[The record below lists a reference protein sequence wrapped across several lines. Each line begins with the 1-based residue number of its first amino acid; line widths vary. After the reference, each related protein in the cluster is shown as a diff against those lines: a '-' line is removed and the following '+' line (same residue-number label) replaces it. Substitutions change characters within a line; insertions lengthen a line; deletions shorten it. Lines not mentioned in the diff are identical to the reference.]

1 MRKKIY
7 KYLLIGVVAGISV
20 FLIFL
25 YVRRPEKTP
34 IKTASTGTPL
44 QVRVAVVEEKDV
56 PRYLLL
62 TGELR
67 AEKESSV
74 ATDAAGIVVLASIER
89 GVAVKKG
96 DVLVQLD
103 DRNAIL
109 AVREADANL
118 KSARADYEH
127 AKKDLERNEQLA
139 KAKAVSDSSLQ
150 KSKAAH
156 DISAAALS
164 VAEVRLDK
172 AEKNLADCTVS
183 APFTGFVAER
193 KMQIG
198 EYVQAGT
205 VVARLVE
212 VDTLRLSLNVP
223 ETAVGG
229 LYVGQ
234 EVSFTVGAYPDRTFP
249 GNVKHVGAAVRD
261 NSRDLVIEAEIAN
274 SDRLLK
280 PGMFASAK
288 LVLTSAINTVV
299 PGNAIRTE
307 GINSHV
313 FVVQDGHAVEKL
325 VEIGVSVGDSVE
337 IRSGLKPGEKVVLD
351 PGAGLKDGTQIRM

>member
-1 MRKKIY
+1 MA
-7 KYLLIGVVAGISV
+7 L
-20 FLIFL
+20 
-25 YVRRPEKTP
+25 
-34 IKTASTGTPL
+34 
-44 QVRVAVVEEKDV
+44 VEEKDV

-89 GVAVKKG
+89 GMSVKKG
-96 DVLVQLD
+96 DVLVKLD

-109 AVREADANL
+109 AVREAEANL

-127 AKKDLERNEQLA
+127 ARKDLERNEQLA
-139 KAKAVSDSSLQ
+139 KVKAVSDSSFQ
-150 KSKAAH
+150 KAKANH
-156 DISAAALS
+156 DISAASLS

-193 KMQIG
+193 KVQIG
-198 EYVQAGT
+198 EYVQSGT

-223 ETAVGG
+223 ETAVGS

-234 EVSFTVGAYPDRTFP
+234 EVSFTVGAYPDRTFS
-249 GNVKHVGAAVRD
+249 GKIKHVGAAVRD

-280 PGMFASAK
+280 PGMFVSAR
-288 LVLTSAINTVV
+288 LVLTPAISMVV

-307 GINSHV
+307 GANSHV

-325 VEIGVSVGDSVE
+325 VETGVPAGSGVE
-337 IRSGLKPGEKVVLD
+337 IRGGLKPGEKVVLD
-351 PGAGLKDGTQIRM
+351 PDAGLKDGSQVRM